1 MSRLILITLI
11 TLLPTA
17 ADALGLIEGTDGNRI
32 RGEVIASISNP
43 WAMTFVTPRH
53 ILVTAKTGAVWLVS
67 TDGQKTRVAGVPTA
81 TVGGQGGM
89 GDIVSH
95 PDYATNKL
103 IYLSFVKSVDGG
115 GTRGAVVVR
124 GRLGTL
130 ENPALTDV
138 ERLWTQSPKMS
149 GSGHFAHRIV
159 FGPKSGRHAGK
170 MFITSGDRQAKEP
183 AQDWDNALGKI
194 IRLHDDGR
202 VPVDNPFQDRGTLA
216 RSFWTLGH
224 RNSLGIAFDSAGRL
238 WAHEM
243 GPADGDELNLI
254 KAGRNYGWPLVSEGN
269 HYSGLPIPSHKTRPD
284 FAAPR
289 AFWAPT
295 IAPSGLVIYSGK
307 LFPAWRGAAFMGGL
321 RSRALI
327 RVTLR
332 GDQAREAERFP
343 WSRRVREVEE
353 APDGAL
359 WVLEDGPRGRLIR
372 FSPP

>member
-1 MSRLILITLI
+1 MLT

-17 ADALGLIEGTDGNRI
+17 TGALGLIDGTAGNRL
-32 RGEVIASISNP
+32 RGEVIASIGSP
-43 WAMTFVTPRH
+43 WAMTFVAPQRL
-53 ILVTAKTGAVWLVS
+53 LVTAKTGVVWLVS
-67 TDGQKTRVAGVPTA
+67 TDGQKIKVAGVPVA
-81 TVGGQGGM
+81 MVGGQGGM
-89 GDIVSH
+89 GDVVPH
-95 PDYATNKL
+95 PDYATNKW
-103 IYLSFVKSVDGG
+103 IYLSYVESNDGG
-115 GTRGAVVVR
+115 KTRGAAVVR
-124 GRLGTL
+124 GRLRDL
-130 ENPALTDV
+130 ESPVLTDV
-138 ERLWTQSPKMS
+138 ERLWTQSPKMA

-159 FGPKSGRHAGK
+159 FGPKGGRHAGK
-170 MFITSGDRQAKEP
+170 IFITSGDRQAQNP
-183 AQDWDNALGKI
+183 AQGWDNSLGKV

-202 VPVDNPFQDRGTLA
+202 VPFDNPFQGRGALA

-224 RNSLGIAFDSAGRL
+224 RNSLGIAFDGAGRL

-243 GPADGDELNLI
+243 GPAHGDELNLI
-254 KAGRNYGWPLVSEGN
+254 EAGRNYGWPLVSEGN

-289 AFWAPT
+289 AFWVPT

-307 LFPAWRGAAFMGGL
+307 LFPSWAGAAFIGGL

-332 GDQAREAERFP
+332 EDQAREEERFR
-343 WSRRVREVEE
+343 WERRVREVEE
-353 APDGAL
+353 GPDGAL